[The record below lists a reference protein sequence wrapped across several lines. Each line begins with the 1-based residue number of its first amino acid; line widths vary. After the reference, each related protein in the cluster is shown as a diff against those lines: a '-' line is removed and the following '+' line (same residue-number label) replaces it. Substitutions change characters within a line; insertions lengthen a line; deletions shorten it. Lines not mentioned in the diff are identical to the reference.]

1 MGAPGQ
7 TQKAQENKL
16 TCLCI
21 SILFGIIKC
30 YPPCGLRPRCSNNER
45 DRATEMIKLTNK
57 QNKKK
62 EQKKQADNI
71 QINGPG
77 PTRKLAALLVGC
89 SLLPTSRPP
98 APTAG
103 LPSRRRQPSRR
114 ICCAVSGMYGGEEL
128 YHTAAEKTVFE
139 PLLPCLRW
147 CSAASTN
154 QENWWSGKK
163 TPNPSSSLEKKWK
176 TEQASQYLQPPINS
190 VFMNRHAARIAPA
203 SPT

>member
-77 PTRKLAALLVGC
+77 PKISSPAGWLL
-89 SLLPTSRPP
+89 SPP
-98 APTAG
+98 H
-103 LPSRRRQPSRR
+103 LPSTGADGRLCRRGVDSR
-114 ICCAVSGMYGGEEL
+114 A
-128 YHTAAEKTVFE
+128 
-139 PLLPCLRW
+139 
-147 CSAASTN
+147 AASVA
-154 QENWWSGKK
+154 
-163 TPNPSSSLEKKWK
+163 L
-176 TEQASQYLQPPINS
+176 
-190 VFMNRHAARIAPA
+190 
-203 SPT
+203 

>member
-1 MGAPGQ
+1 MFSYA
-7 TQKAQENKL
+7 TQNIIPKL

-103 LPSRRRQPSRR
+103 FAVEASTAEPPHLLRYKRNVWRRGTLPHGSREDGVRAATTLPALVL
-114 ICCAVSGMYGGEEL
+114 CCLVKPGKLVVGEENS
-128 YHTAAEKTVFE
+128 E
-139 PLLPCLRW
+139 PLLLTGEKVENRTSKPIP
-147 CSAASTN
+147 SATD
-154 QENWWSGKK
+154 Q
-163 TPNPSSSLEKKWK
+163 
-176 TEQASQYLQPPINS
+176 
-190 VFMNRHAARIAPA
+190 
-203 SPT
+203 